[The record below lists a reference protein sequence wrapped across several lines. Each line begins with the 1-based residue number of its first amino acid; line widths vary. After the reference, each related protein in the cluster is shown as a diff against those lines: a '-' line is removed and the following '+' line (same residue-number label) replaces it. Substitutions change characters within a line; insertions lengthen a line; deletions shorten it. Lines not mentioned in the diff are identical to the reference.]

1 LNICTIIA
9 KNYVA
14 QARVLGESFRDAHP
28 DGTCTV
34 LIIDDPC
41 GFIDPAQEPFELLTI
56 DQIGLP
62 DPERMAA
69 SYSVLELSTAVKP
82 WLLRSLLERPGVD
95 SITYLDPDIKVFD
108 SLDEV
113 ERRAREHGVVL
124 TPHFTEPLPRD
135 DEKPSEEDIL
145 IAGTYNLGFIGMA
158 AGETTEALL
167 DWWSERLEHHCI
179 VDPERGRFV
188 DQRWIDLAPGLWPG
202 IDVLRDPG
210 FNVAYWNLPTR
221 RLEIAADGG
230 YRVNGS
236 PLKFFHFSGFNPRRP
251 NELSKHQTRIDLA
264 ADPALSRICG
274 EYGEALLEQGFE
286 EAVSWPYGWEKMAN
300 GIKIDSSIRRLH
312 REAVEEGA
320 IAGSIFKPRGAQE
333 LMIYMNSPADGA
345 GNGNGNGSFNRYAET
360 LWDLRPDLRRA
371 FPDLGGEDREGY
383 IRWMHEFAGDNEVL
397 APFLRR
403 HPPDRQVLPLSGS
416 SGPTPPKPRPGVNLI
431 GYLNAARGVGEA
443 ARQVRAA
450 LRESD
455 LPVVTIDT
463 PTDAGELPEAL
474 GALKEK
480 DFPYDFNLICVNAD
494 MLPAVAVAAGRQLFE
509 GRHSAGLWFWEVTDF
524 PEQWFGAF
532 NDLDEVWVAS
542 EHVAGALRPVS
553 PIPVKTVRM
562 PITPAPPAAMSR
574 ADLGMP
580 AGYCFLFVFDYR
592 SVFRRKNPLGLVR
605 AFCQAFEPG
614 EGPSLVIKSIS
625 GEEFPA
631 EREALAAAVA
641 DRPEIHLIE
650 EKIPVAAKNA
660 MIAACDCYVSLHRS
674 EGLGLT
680 MGEAMHFGRP
690 AIATGYSGNLDFM
703 TEENSFLVRYSP
715 TEIGPD
721 APPYP
726 ADGEW
731 AEPDLDHAAE
741 LMRRV
746 YEDPEA
752 AAEIGRRAAVEIRRT
767 HSFQALRESIEQRV
781 HDVWAK
787 QARERVQAYLE
798 PEANPGPSP
807 TARDQLEHL
816 LSRAELPPQQG
827 TGNWRGSAKRLY
839 MRLLRPYVA
848 YQQRINAS
856 TAASLDELREQLAE
870 ALELQEARATE
881 ARGSTSHHTEA
892 VEAVRSDLSQV
903 ERQVRQLRSDLDRTQ
918 AEREAILAAKPYM
931 SDQRLAS
938 RDHPLLGETTGFRS
952 DPGRGERHGYRGFED
967 VFRGSEE
974 MIRERQRVYLDLV
987 AGNAPV
993 LDAGCG
999 RGEFLDLLAER
1010 GIESKGVDRDPGMVA
1025 RCREKGHQVEE
1036 GDLIEFLERCPEGS
1050 LGAVFS
1056 AQVVEHLDH
1065 RHLQR
1070 FLELALSRLRPG
1082 GLLVVETVN
1091 PHSPTAMKAFW
1102 VDPTHV
1108 RPLFPETM
1116 LVLCELAGYASG
1128 DVFAPLGSGDWERDR
1143 ITAGEYGLLA
1153 GAPERSS

>member
-14 QARVLGESFRDAHP
+14 QARVLAESFNAAHP
-28 DGTCTV
+28 EGNCTV
-34 LIIDDPC
+34 LIIDDPD
-41 GFIDPAQEPFELLTI
+41 GFIDPAAEPFELLTI
-56 DQIGLP
+56 DRIGLP

-69 SYSVLELSTAVKP
+69 SYNVLELSTAVKP
-82 WLLRSLLERPGVD
+82 WLLRTLLERPGVD
-95 SITYLDPDIKVFD
+95 SIAYLDPDIRVFAP
-108 SLDEV
+108 LDEV

-145 IAGTYNLGFIGMA
+145 IAGTYNLGFIGMSE
-158 AGETTEALL
+158 GETTEALL

-202 IDVLRDPG
+202 IDLLRDPG

-236 PLKFFHFSGFNPRRP
+236 PLKFFHFSGFDPRRP
-251 NELSKHQTRIDLA
+251 DELSKHQTRVDLA
-264 ADPALSRICG
+264 ADPTLSRICG

-300 GIKIDSSIRRLH
+300 GIKIDNTIRRLH
-312 REAVEEGA
+312 REAVEEEA
-320 IAGSIFKPRGAQE
+320 LTDSVFKPRGAQE
-333 LMIYMNSPADGA
+333 LMSYMNSPADGRD
-345 GNGNGNGSFNRYAET
+345 GNGSFNRYAET
-360 LWDLRPDLRRA
+360 LWELRPDLRRA
-371 FPDLGGEDREGY
+371 FPDLSGDDREGY
-383 IRWMHEFAGDNEVL
+383 LRWMHEFAGDNEIL
-397 APFLRR
+397 APYLRS
-403 HPPDRQVLPLSGS
+403 HPVEGPVLPP
-416 SGPTPPKPRPGVNLI
+416 SGPSGRTPPKPKPGVNLI
-431 GYLNAARGVGEA
+431 GYLSAARGVGEA
-443 ARQVRAA
+443 ARQVDAA

-455 LPVVTIDT
+455 LPVATIDA
-463 PTDAGELPEAL
+463 PTDAGELPVAL
-474 GALKEK
+474 GSLGEK
-480 DFPYDFNLICVNAD
+480 DHPYDFNLICVNAD

-509 GRHSAGLWFWEVTDF
+509 GRHTAGLWFWEVTDF

-542 EHVAGALRPVS
+542 DHIAGALRPVS
-553 PIPVKTVRM
+553 PIPIETVRM
-562 PITPAPPAAMSR
+562 PIAPAPAAAMDR
-574 ADLGMP
+574 AELGMP
-580 AGYCFLFVFDYR
+580 EGYCFLFVFDYR
-592 SVFRRKNPLGLVR
+592 SVFRRKNPLGLVA

-614 EGPSLVIKSIS
+614 EGPSLVIKSIC

-641 DRPEIHLIE
+641 DRPEIVLIE

-660 MIAACDCYVSLHRS
+660 MIATCDCYVSLHRS

-690 AIATGYSGNLDFM
+690 VIATGYSGNLDFM
-703 TEENSFLVRYSP
+703 TEENSFLVRHSP
-715 TEIGPD
+715 TKIGPD

-731 AEPDLDHAAE
+731 AEPDVEHAAE

-746 YEDPEA
+746 YEDPGA
-752 AAEIGRRAAVEIRRT
+752 AAEKGRRAAAEIRRT
-767 HSFQALRESIEQRV
+767 HSFRALRESIEQRV
-781 HDVWAK
+781 HDVWEK
-787 QARERVQAYLE
+787 QTTVRVQAYLE
-798 PEANPGPSP
+798 PEAEPGPSP
-807 TARDQLEHL
+807 PARDQLEHL
-816 LSRAELPPQQG
+816 LSRAELPPQHG
-827 TGNWRGSAKRLY
+827 AGRLRGSAKRLY

-848 YQQRINAS
+848 YQQRVNAS

-870 ALELQEARATE
+870 VLELQGARAKE
-881 ARGSTSHHTEA
+881 LRGSSSHHRDT
-892 VEAVRSDLSQV
+892 VEAVKTALSQT
-903 ERQVRQLRSDLDRTQ
+903 ERQVRELRKDLDRTR
-918 AEREAILAAKPYM
+918 AERERILAAKPYM
-931 SDQRLAS
+931 SDQGLAP
-938 RDHPLLGETTGFRS
+938 REHPLLGETTGFRS
-952 DPGRGERHGYRGFED
+952 GSGRERRNGYRGFED

-987 AGNAPV
+987 ADHAPV

-1010 GIESKGVDRDPGMVA
+1010 GIESKAVDLDAGMVA

-1056 AQVVEHLDH
+1056 AQVIEHLDH
-1065 RHLQR
+1065 DQLQR

-1091 PHSPTAMKAFW
+1091 PHSPTAMKTFW

-1116 LVLCELAGYASG
+1116 LVLCELAGYATG
-1128 DVFAPLGSGDWERDR
+1128 DVFAPLGNGDWERDR
-1143 ITAGEYGLLA
+1143 KTVGEYGLVA
-1153 GAPERSS
+1153 AAPARGS

>member
-1 LNICTIIA
+1 M
-9 KNYVA
+9 
-14 QARVLGESFRDAHP
+14 
-28 DGTCTV
+28 GTNPGGSCTV
-34 LIIDDPC
+34 LIIDDPD
-41 GFIDPAQEPFELLTI
+41 GFIDPAAEPFELLTI

-69 SYSVLELSTAVKP
+69 SYDVLELSTAVKP
-82 WLLRSLLERPGVD
+82 WLLRSLLGRPGVD
-95 SITYLDPDIKVFD
+95 SVTYLDPDIRVFAP
-108 SLDEV
+108 LDEV
-113 ERRAREHGVVL
+113 ERRTREHGVVL

-145 IAGTYNLGFIGMA
+145 VAGTYNLGFIGMA
-158 AGETTEALL
+158 EGETTEALL

-179 VDPERGRFV
+179 VDPGRGRFV

-202 IDVLRDPG
+202 IDLLRDPG
-210 FNVAYWNLPTR
+210 FNVAYWNLATR
-221 RLEIAADGG
+221 RLEIGSDGG

-236 PLKFFHFSGFNPRRP
+236 PLKFFHFSGFNPKRP
-251 NELSKHQTRIDLA
+251 DELSKHQTRVDLA
-264 ADPALSRICG
+264 ADPALSRICE

-300 GIKIDSSIRRLH
+300 GIKIDQTVRRLH
-312 REAVEEGA
+312 REAVEEEA
-320 IAGSIFKPRGAQE
+320 IGDSVFKPRGAQE
-333 LMIYMNSPADGA
+333 LMSYMNSPANGA
-345 GNGNGNGSFNRYAET
+345 NGNGSFNRYAET
-360 LWDLRPDLRRA
+360 LWELRPDLQRA
-371 FPDLGGEDREGY
+371 FPDPGGEDGEGY
-383 IRWMHEFAGDNEVL
+383 LRWMHEFAGDNEVL
-397 APFLRR
+397 GPYLRS
-403 HPPDRQVLPLSGS
+403 HPVNGRVLPPCGS
-416 SGPTPPKPRPGVNLI
+416 SGTTPPKPKPGVNLI
-431 GYLNAARGVGEA
+431 GYLKAARGVGEA
-443 ARQVRAA
+443 ARQVDAA

-455 LPVVTIDT
+455 LPVATIDT
-463 PTDAGELPEAL
+463 PTDAGELPGAL
-474 GALKEK
+474 GSLEEK
-480 DFPYDFNLICVNAD
+480 DYPYDFNLICVNAD

-509 GRHSAGLWFWEVTDF
+509 GRHTAGLWFWEVTDF

-532 NDLDEVWVAS
+532 NDLDEVLVAS
-542 EHVAGALRPVS
+542 EHIASALRPIS
-553 PIPVKTVRM
+553 PIPIETVRM
-562 PITPAPPAAMSR
+562 PITPAPAAAMDR
-574 ADLGMP
+574 AELGMP
-580 AGYCFLFVFDYR
+580 EGYCFLFVFDYR

-614 EGPSLVIKSIS
+614 EGPSLVIKSIC

-631 EREALAAAVA
+631 EREALAAAVD
-641 DRPEIHLIE
+641 DRPEIVLIE

-690 AIATGYSGNLDFM
+690 VIATGYSGNLDFM
-703 TEENSFLVRYSP
+703 TEENSFLVRHSL
-715 TEIGPD
+715 TGIGPD

-726 ADGEW
+726 ADGQW
-731 AEPDLDHAAE
+731 AEPDVEHAAE

-746 YEDPEA
+746 YEDPET
-752 AAEIGRRAAVEIRRT
+752 AAEKGQRAAVEIRRT
-767 HSFQALRESIEQRV
+767 HSFRALRESIEQRV

-787 QARERVQAYLE
+787 QATNRVQAYLE

-816 LSRAELPPQQG
+816 LSRAELPPQHG
-827 TGNWRGSAKRLY
+827 AGKLRGSAKRLY

-848 YQQRINAS
+848 YQQRVNAS

-870 ALELQEARATE
+870 VLELQAARANE
-881 ARGSTSHHTEA
+881 LRGSSSHHRDTVDA
-892 VEAVRSDLSQV
+892 VITALSQT
-903 ERQVRQLRSDLDRTQ
+903 ERQVRQLRKGLDRVE
-918 AEREAILAAKPYM
+918 AERERILGAKPFM
-931 SDQRLAS
+931 SGQDLAPREHS
-938 RDHPLLGETTGFRS
+938 LLGETTGFRS
-952 DPGRGERHGYRGFED
+952 GSGKDERNGYRGFED

-987 AGNAPV
+987 AEHAPV

-999 RGEFLDLLAER
+999 RGEFLDLLAGR
-1010 GIESKGVDRDPGMVA
+1010 GIEWKAVDLDPGMVA

-1050 LGAVFS
+1050 LGAIFS
-1056 AQVVEHLDH
+1056 AQVIEHLEHDQ
-1065 RHLQR
+1065 LQR

-1082 GLLVVETVN
+1082 GRLIVETVN

-1116 LVLCELAGYASG
+1116 LVLCELAGYATG
-1128 DVFAPLGSGDWERDR
+1128 DVFAPLGSGDWGRDR
-1143 ITAGEYGLLA
+1143 MTAGEYGLVA
-1153 GAPERSS
+1153 AAPEGGS